1 VLVAAGVIA
10 AGVTVVIRHRTK
22 PPAASATATATVPA
36 TALAPGVVAVTKL
49 GHRLLGVRAG
59 WQLFALGQQEVV
71 RIQLARGRV
80 TRTQVPPLMSSGPV
94 SLLAGPH
101 EAIIR
106 PLDFVPGYLVPD
118 GRPARRLR
126 GALSH
131 GGMVFPGPRAGQV
144 WTLTSG
150 RTVHLAGFDGGK
162 LGAVIRLPAG
172 DGWLVTSDD
181 QGYLLIYRKDQVY
194 DARPG
199 VTRRITAGSM
209 AAVGPTR
216 WLAVRCRPRHR
227 CSDVVIDPA
236 TGAHRRLGHRRIGSA
251 VPGIISPDGST
262 AALLRGGASGPITV
276 HLLSLDSGTDRAVPV
291 HADRESFA
299 PGNMAWSPDSQWLFV
314 IAAHGNLV
322 AVTASTG
329 AVRGLGTAL
338 PPVSQLAIR
347 AG

>member
-10 AGVTVVIRHRTK
+10 AGVIVAAGRGTK
-22 PPAASATATATVPA
+22 PPAASATATAPGAAPA
-36 TALAPGVVAVTKL
+36 AVAVTKL

-59 WQLFALGQQEVV
+59 WQLFALGQQEMV

-80 TRTQVPPLMSSGPV
+80 TRTQIPLLMSSGPV

-118 GRPARRLR
+118 GQKARTLR
-126 GALSH
+126 GVLSH
-131 GGMVFPGPRAGQV
+131 GGMVFPGPRPGQV
-144 WTLTSG
+144 WTLISG
-150 RTVHLAGFDGGK
+150 RAVHLAGFDGGK

-181 QGYLLIYRKDQVY
+181 RGYLLIYRKDQVY

-199 VTRRITAGSM
+199 VTRRITAGSV

-216 WLAVRCRPRHR
+216 WLAVHCRPRHR

-236 TGAHRRLGHRRIGSA
+236 TGTHRHLGHRRIGSA

-262 AALLRGGASGPITV
+262 AALLRGGAADPITV
-276 HLLSLDSGTDRAVPV
+276 HLLNLNSGTDRAVPV
-291 HADRESFA
+291 HADRGLFA
-299 PGNMAWSPDSQWLFV
+299 PGNMAWSPDSRWLFV
-314 IAAHGNLV
+314 IAVNGKLV
-322 AVTASTG
+322 AVSASTG
-329 AVRGLGTAL
+329 AVRGIGTAL
-338 PPVSQLAIR
+338 PPVIQLAVR